1 MLDRLRGD
9 LKAGR
14 FVPELVWEKVI
25 PKTSGEF
32 RRLGIPTTVHR
43 VVQAASKLVL
53 EHDLRGG
60 LQAMF
65 LCLRPRRRAQDA
77 IAEIP
82 LLASPTGNYEWVF
95 EADIKACFYEI
106 GETALLGRVPHS
118 VGTNGF
124 WVGEG
129 ALVGRDPH

>member
-1 MLDRLRGD
+1 MIFEADFKPCSCG
-9 LKAGR
+9 
-14 FVPELVWEKVI
+14 
-25 PKTSGEF
+25 
-32 RRLGIPTTVHR
+32 
-43 VVQAASKLVL
+43 
-53 EHDLRGG
+53 
-60 LQAMF
+60 
-65 LCLRPRRRAQDA
+65 LRPKRRAQDA
-77 IAEIP
+77 IAEIH
-82 LLASPTGNYEWVF
+82 LLASPTRNYEWVF